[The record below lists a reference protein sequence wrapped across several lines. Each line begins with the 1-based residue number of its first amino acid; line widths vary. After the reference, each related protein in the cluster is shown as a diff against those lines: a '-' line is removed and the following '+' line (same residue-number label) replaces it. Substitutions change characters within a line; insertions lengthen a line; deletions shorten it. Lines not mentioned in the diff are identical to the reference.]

1 MFDLSRVYVKG
12 LTPGR
17 KRLLKSDERILL
29 CILRSQGQRLAISIR
44 DLARLT
50 HNNRDTVDKT
60 TTRLQREGLVEAEEN
75 FDENHAQIENTWYL
89 TPEGERRAWEVFDLC
104 LDQ

>member
-29 CILRSQGQRLAISIR
+29 CILRAEEHRLSISIR
-44 DLARLT
+44 ELANLT
-50 HNNRDTVDKT
+50 HNCRDTVDKT
-60 TTRLQREGLVEAEEN
+60 TTRLQREGLVEVQEN
-75 FDENHAQIENTWYL
+75 FDENHAQIENTWCL
-89 TPEGERRAWEVFDLC
+89 TPEGKRRAWEIFDLC